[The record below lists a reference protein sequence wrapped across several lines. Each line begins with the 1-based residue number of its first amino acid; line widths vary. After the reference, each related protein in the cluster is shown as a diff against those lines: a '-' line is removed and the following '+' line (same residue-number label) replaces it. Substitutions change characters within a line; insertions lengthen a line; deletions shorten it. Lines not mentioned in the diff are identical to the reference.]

1 MAKEK
6 IRLDVLLLER
16 GLADSL
22 EKSRSLILSG
32 SVLVNE
38 QKITK
43 VGLKFPKDSEIKI
56 LDIIPEYVSRG
67 AYKLLR
73 AFEVFPLQVDGKL
86 CIDLGAST
94 GGFTQ
99 VLLKK
104 GAWKVFACDVGYGQ
118 LSEKLR
124 NHSSVIVKDRFHLKR
139 LSALEIEWETNR
151 FQAPHPESIVIVADL
166 SFISLRSVFPVFRK
180 LREEKYIPK
189 LECITLIKPQ
199 FEADKKDLMK
209 GILRD
214 SKTRIRIVRS
224 LCNYLKKEI
233 GGVVLGLEW
242 SPIEGRS
249 GNKEV
254 LLYWKL

>member
-16 GLADSL
+16 GLADSP

-56 LDIIPEYVSRG
+56 LNVIREYVSRG

-73 AFEVFPLQVDGKL
+73 AFEIFPLQVDGKL
-86 CIDLGAST
+86 CVDLGAST

-99 VLLKK
+99 VLLEK

-118 LSEKLR
+118 LAEKLR
-124 NHSSVIVKDRFHLKR
+124 NHPSVIVKDRFHLKR
-139 LSALEIEWETNR
+139 LSSSEIEWETNR
-151 FQAPHPESIVIVADL
+151 FQAPHPESIVIVTDL

-180 LREEKYIPK
+180 LREEKNIPK

-199 FEADKKDLMK
+199 FESDKKNLTK

-214 SKTRIRIVRS
+214 PKIRIRIVRS
-224 LCNYLKKEI
+224 LCSYLKKEI
-233 GGVVLGLEW
+233 GGVILGLEW

-249 GNKEV
+249 GNKEI

>member
-6 IRLDVLLLER
+6 IRLDDLLLKK
-16 GLADSL
+16 GFADSL
-22 EKSRSLILSG
+22 EKARSLILSG

-43 VGLKFPKDSEIKI
+43 VGLKFPENSEIRI
-56 LDIIPEYVSRG
+56 LNVIPRYVSRG

-73 AFEVFPLQVDGKL
+73 AFEVFSVDAEGKL
-86 CIDLGAST
+86 CVDLGAST

-99 VLLKK
+99 VLLEK

-118 LSEKLR
+118 LAEKIR
-124 NHSSVIVKDRFHLKR
+124 NNSAVIVKDRFHLKN
-139 LSALEIEWETNR
+139 LSSSEIEWETNS
-151 FQAPHPESIVIVADL
+151 ALVPNSESILIVMDL
-166 SFISLRSVFPVFRK
+166 SFISLRSVFPVIQKF
-180 LREEKYIPK
+180 REEKNIPK

-199 FEADKKDLMK
+199 FEANESDLVK
-209 GILRD
+209 GVLKD
-214 SKTRIRIVRS
+214 SKIRIGIVRS
-224 LCNYLKKEI
+224 ICSYLKKEI
-233 GGVVLGLEW
+233 GAEIFGLEW
-242 SPIEGRS
+242 SPIEGRD